1 MFALRICVTKI
12 LHLQPPPCACPLL
25 CTCLLRNYQKWDM
38 EMEGLDDEHDVG
50 GNPVNS
56 DRRIRQ
62 LFAAIKDM
70 KTRGDVVN
78 TMAPVNERQNFS
90 VYENEPVPPDVIP
103 MNPDYSYNDLRAIS
117 EKRRRWA
124 FPGYSLIT
132 SRVIYACAHS
142 WCSQSATHPS
152 LA

>member
-1 MFALRICVTKI
+1 
-12 LHLQPPPCACPLL
+12 
-25 CTCLLRNYQKWDM
+25 M

-124 FPGYSLIT
+124 FTLSPSML
-132 SRVIYACAHS
+132 H
-142 WCSQSATHPS
+142 ATLCPRRPPS
-152 LA
+152 LPV